1 MFLKS
6 VLRHLNANISHN
18 SYGNTNFII
27 IIILFMLKKG
37 PLCRHYPR
45 GSNPNP
51 SCEPKYRANIIHQFI
66 FVFFIYFFYHFSC
79 RKVQFTVLSLK
90 FGALI
95 KNSNL
100 SQFLALQR
108 TVYNFN
114 LVNKRIHNGIIKSEK
129 WLKGNNRIQN
139 CIKEFLRKLN
149 NSIGE
154 WHTEI

>member
-1 MFLKS
+1 
-6 VLRHLNANISHN
+6 
-18 SYGNTNFII
+18 
-27 IIILFMLKKG
+27 MLKKG

-51 SCEPKYRANIIHQFI
+51 SCEPKYRANKIHQFI
-66 FVFFIYFFYHFSC
+66 FVFCIYFFYHFSC

-114 LVNKRIHNGIIKSEK
+114 LLNKRIHNSIIKSEK
-129 WLKGNNRIQN
+129 WKT
-139 CIKEFLRKLN
+139 EFER
-149 NSIGE
+149 E
-154 WHTEI
+154 